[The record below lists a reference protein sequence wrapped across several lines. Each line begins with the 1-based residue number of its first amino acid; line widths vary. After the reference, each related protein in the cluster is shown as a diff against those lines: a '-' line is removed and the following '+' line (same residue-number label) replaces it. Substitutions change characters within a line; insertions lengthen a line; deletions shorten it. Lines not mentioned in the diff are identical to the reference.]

1 MTLRRF
7 FHNGYKIY
15 KLAINRAFS
24 SKNLFYTN
32 VFLSIGISTT
42 GDFLEQCFE
51 LYTKEI
57 DKLDHARTAQ
67 MAFSGLT
74 AGVICHNWYI
84 FLDKIIIG
92 RTFDMVIKK
101 LLLDQFICSPIVI
114 MSFFAT
120 VAIFEENPFENF
132 TDEVRDKF
140 WILYKAEWYVWPPAQ
155 IINFYFLPTKYRVLY
170 DNTISLG
177 YDIYTSHIKH
187 SKSIKHSH
195 KEHKDDK
202 ADKT

>member
-1 MTLRRF
+1 MTLRRLF
-7 FHNGYKIY
+7 NKGYKTY
-15 KLAINRAFS
+15 QSAAKRAFNR
-24 SKNLFYTN
+24 KNLFYTN
-32 VFLSIGISTT
+32 VLLSIGLSTT
-42 GDFLEQCFE
+42 GDFLEQNFE
-51 LYTKEI
+51 LYVKEI
-57 DKLDHARTAQ
+57 DKYDYGRTTQ
-67 MAFSGLT
+67 MALSGMT
-74 AGVICHNWYI
+74 TGIICHNWYI

-120 VAIFEENPFENF
+120 VAIFEEQPLENF
-132 TDEVRDKF
+132 TDEVKDKF

-177 YDIYTSHIKH
+177 YDVYTSHIKH
-187 SKSIKHSH
+187 YKTQKH
-195 KEHKDDK
+195 KEENNNETTKW
-202 ADKT
+202 